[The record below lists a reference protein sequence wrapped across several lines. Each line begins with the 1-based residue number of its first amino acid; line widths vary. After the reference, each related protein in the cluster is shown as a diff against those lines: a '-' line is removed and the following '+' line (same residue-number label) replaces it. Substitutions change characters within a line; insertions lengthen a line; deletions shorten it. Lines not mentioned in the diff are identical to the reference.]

1 MPNEIQTERAEVRWA
16 NSNSD
21 YLLGHH
27 IAPYII
33 DITHDYIAPSNGK
46 RTLIFE
52 CLHCGLGYAV
62 SAENIGYRSLGVLEP
77 DLVDPVSHTEF

>member
-1 MPNEIQTERAEVRWA
+1 MPNELQTERAEVRWT
-16 NSNSD
+16 NSNST
-21 YLLGHH
+21 YLLAHH

-33 DITHDYIAPSNGK
+33 DITHDYTASTNGK

-77 DLVDPVSHTEF
+77 DLLTPAMETEF

>member
-1 MPNEIQTERAEVRWA
+1 MPNKIKTERAEVRWT
-16 NSNSD
+16 NSD
-21 YLLGHH
+21 STYLLASH

-33 DITHDYIAPSNGK
+33 DITHDYIAPTNGK

-77 DLVDPVSHTEF
+77 DLVSPTADTEF